1 MLSQAGK
8 LVTELPTQ
16 DNRGEEYVGVSE
28 GRSTKAPGARRRG
41 RRWLLPLF
49 LLSPALALLLGIV
62 AYPIARAVWL
72 SFHRLEILRP
82 DLSLNVGFDN
92 YRELLRDPVIRIA
105 LQNSIVWVVGVVLF
119 QFLGGLGGAL
129 VLNRRFAGRGII
141 RGLALIPWAT
151 PSVLVALMWTWM
163 LDGNYGLI
171 NDLLVKVRI
180 LSRFQPWLAQP
191 WSALPGVMLA
201 DIWQGVPFFSVM
213 LLAALQAIPEDLFE
227 AARIDGA
234 SAWRVLRHVTLPL
247 LLPTILITTMLR
259 MIWTANY
266 MDLIMIMTGGGP
278 GYSSLTIPLH
288 AYYTAYK
295 RLDFGYGSAIAI
307 VQVAILGVAIGFYLR
322 QLRRNEAMVQ

>member
-1 MLSQAGK
+1 MRSPRRSSAK
-8 LVTELPTQ
+8 AS
-16 DNRGEEYVGVSE
+16 GESG
-28 GRSTKAPGARRRG
+28 RG
-41 RRWLLPLF
+41 RGWLLPLF

-62 AYPIARAVWL
+62 AYPIGRAVWL

-105 LQNSIVWVVGVVLF
+105 LQNSIVWVAGVVLF
-119 QFLGGLGGAL
+119 QFLGGLVGAL
-129 VLNRRFAGRGII
+129 VLNREFPGRGIV

-171 NDLLVKVRI
+171 NDLLVKVGI

-201 DIWQGVPFFSVM
+201 DIWQGIPFFAVM

-234 SAWRVLRHVTLPL
+234 SAPRVFRHVTLPL

-278 GYSSLTIPLH
+278 GYSSLTMPLH

-295 RLDFGYGSAIAI
+295 RLDFGYGSTIAI
-307 VQVAILGVAIGFYLR
+307 VQVALLALAIALYLR
-322 QLRRNEAMVQ
+322 QLRRNEGMVQ

>member
-1 MLSQAGK
+1 MWAYAAS
-8 LVTELPTQ
+8 
-16 DNRGEEYVGVSE
+16 
-28 GRSTKAPGARRRG
+28 RSTRTPRG
-41 RRWLLPLF
+41 GRWLLPLF

-82 DLSLNVGFDN
+82 DLSLYVGFDN
-92 YRELLRDPVIRIA
+92 YHELLRDPVIRIA
-105 LQNSIVWVVGVVLF
+105 LQNSVVWVVGVVLF
-119 QFLGGLGGAL
+119 QLLGGLGGAL

-171 NDLLVKVRI
+171 NDLLVKGGI

-201 DIWQGVPFFSVM
+201 DIWQGVPFFAVM

-234 SAWRVLRHVTLPL
+234 SAWRVFRHVTLPL

-266 MDLIMIMTGGGP
+266 MDLIMIMTGAEKGKMLRIIQATLLGKVRSKE
-278 GYSSLTIPLH
+278 SSQKGATLN
-288 AYYTAYK
+288 
-295 RLDFGYGSAIAI
+295 RL
-307 VQVAILGVAIGFYLR
+307 
-322 QLRRNEAMVQ
+322 

>member
-1 MLSQAGK
+1 M
-8 LVTELPTQ
+8 
-16 DNRGEEYVGVSE
+16 
-28 GRSTKAPGARRRG
+28 RSPKRSSAKASAKSGRG
-41 RRWLLPLF
+41 RGWLLPLF
-49 LLSPALALLLGIV
+49 LLSPALVLLLGIV
-62 AYPIARAVWL
+62 AYPIVRAVWL

-82 DLSLNVGFDN
+82 DLTEYVGLDN
-92 YRELLRDPVIRIA
+92 YRGLLQDPVIRIA

-119 QFLGGLGGAL
+119 QFLGGLTGA
-129 VLNRRFAGRGII
+129 VILNRRFPGRAIV

-163 LDGNYGLI
+163 LDGNYGLV
-171 NDLLVKVRI
+171 NDLLVKAGI

-191 WSALPGVMLA
+191 WSALPAVILA
-201 DIWQGVPFFSVM
+201 DVWQGIPFFAVM
-213 LLAALQAIPEDLFE
+213 LLAALQAMPEDLFE

-234 SAWRVLRHVTLPL
+234 SAWRVFLHVTLPL

-278 GYSSLTIPLH
+278 GYSSLTLPLH

-295 RLDFGYGSAIAI
+295 RLDFGYGSTIAI
-307 VQVAILGVAIGFYLR
+307 VQVLILAAAIVFYLR
-322 QLRRNEAMVQ
+322 QLRKNEVMVQ

>member
-1 MLSQAGK
+1 MRSPRRSSAK
-8 LVTELPTQ
+8 AS
-16 DNRGEEYVGVSE
+16 RGN
-28 GRSTKAPGARRRG
+28 RRG
-41 RRWLLPLF
+41 RTWVLPLF

-62 AYPIARAVWL
+62 AYPIARAIWL

-82 DLSLNVGFDN
+82 DLTQYVALDN
-92 YRELLRDPVIRIA
+92 YRGLLQDPVIRIA
-105 LQNSIVWVVGVVLF
+105 LQNSVVWVVGVVVF
-119 QFLGGLGGAL
+119 QCLGGLVGAL
-129 VLNRRFAGRGII
+129 ILNRRFPGRAMV

-163 LDGNYGLI
+163 LDGNYGLV
-171 NDLLVKVRI
+171 NDLLVKAGI

-191 WSALPGVMLA
+191 WSALPAVMLA
-201 DIWQGVPFFSVM
+201 DVWQGIPFFAVM

-234 SAWRVLRHVTLPL
+234 SPWRVFRHITLPL

-288 AYYTAYK
+288 AYYMAYK
-295 RLDFGYGSAIAI
+295 RLDFGYGNTIAI
-307 VQVAILGVAIGFYLR
+307 VQVAILAGAIVAYLR
-322 QLRRNEAMVQ
+322 QLRSHEVMVQ

>member
-1 MLSQAGK
+1 MKSPRRSSAK
-8 LVTELPTQ
+8 AS
-16 DNRGEEYVGVSE
+16 RGG
-28 GRSTKAPGARRRG
+28 GRG
-41 RRWLLPLF
+41 RTWVLPLF

-62 AYPIARAVWL
+62 AYPIARAIWL
-72 SFHRLEILRP
+72 SFHRLEILQP
-82 DLSLNVGFDN
+82 DLTQYVALDN
-92 YRELLRDPVIRIA
+92 YRGLLQDPVIRIA
-105 LQNSIVWVVGVVLF
+105 LQNSVVWVVGVVVF
-119 QFLGGLGGAL
+119 QCLGGLVGAL
-129 VLNRRFAGRGII
+129 ILNRRFPGRAAV

-163 LDGNYGLI
+163 LDGNYGLV
-171 NDLLVKVRI
+171 NDLLVKAGI

-191 WSALPGVMLA
+191 WSALPAVMLA
-201 DIWQGVPFFSVM
+201 DVWQGIPFFAVM

-234 SAWRVLRHVTLPL
+234 SAWRVFRHVTLPL

-288 AYYTAYK
+288 AYYMAYK
-295 RLDFGYGSAIAI
+295 RLDFGYGSTIAI
-307 VQVAILGVAIGFYLR
+307 LQVAILAVAIVAYIRL
-322 QLRRNEAMVQ
+322 LRRNEVMVQ

>member
-1 MLSQAGK
+1 MRSPRRSSAK
-8 LVTELPTQ
+8 AS
-16 DNRGEEYVGVSE
+16 RGSG
-28 GRSTKAPGARRRG
+28 RG
-41 RRWLLPLF
+41 RGWLLPLF

-82 DLSLNVGFDN
+82 DLSLNVGLDN
-92 YRELLRDPVIRIA
+92 YRELLQDPVIRIA

-119 QFLGGLGGAL
+119 QFLGGLIGAL
-129 VLNRRFAGRGII
+129 VLNRRFPGRGIV

-171 NDLLVKVRI
+171 NDLLVKVGV
-180 LSRFQPWLAQP
+180 LPRFQPWLAQP
-191 WSALPGVMLA
+191 WSALPGVMIA
-201 DIWQGVPFFSVM
+201 DIWQGIPFFAVM

-234 SAWRVLRHVTLPL
+234 SVWRVFRHVTLPL

-295 RLDFGYGSAIAI
+295 RLDFGYGSTIAILQVTLLALAIA
-307 VQVAILGVAIGFYLR
+307 FYLR
-322 QLRRNEAMVQ
+322 QLRRNEGMVQ

>member
-1 MLSQAGK
+1 MRSPRRSSAK
-8 LVTELPTQ
+8 AS
-16 DNRGEEYVGVSE
+16 GESG
-28 GRSTKAPGARRRG
+28 RG
-41 RRWLLPLF
+41 RGWLLPLF

-62 AYPIARAVWL
+62 AYPIGRAVWL

-105 LQNSIVWVVGVVLF
+105 LQNSIVWVAGVVLF
-119 QFLGGLGGAL
+119 QFLGGLVGAL
-129 VLNRRFAGRGII
+129 ILNREFPGRGIV

-171 NDLLVKVRI
+171 NDLLVKVGI

-201 DIWQGVPFFSVM
+201 DIWQGIPFFAVM

-234 SAWRVLRHVTLPL
+234 SAPRVFRHVTLPL

-278 GYSSLTIPLH
+278 GYSSLTMPLH

-295 RLDFGYGSAIAI
+295 RLDFGYGSTIAI
-307 VQVAILGVAIGFYLR
+307 VQVALLALAIALYLR
-322 QLRRNEAMVQ
+322 QLRRNEGMVQ

>member
-1 MLSQAGK
+1 MRSPRRSSAK
-8 LVTELPTQ
+8 A
-16 DNRGEEYVGVSE
+16 SE
-28 GRSTKAPGARRRG
+28 RHERGRS
-41 RRWLLPLF
+41 WLLPLF
-49 LLSPALALLLGIV
+49 LLSPALVLLLGIV

-82 DLSLNVGFDN
+82 DLSQYVGFDN
-92 YRELLRDPVIRIA
+92 YRALLQDSVMRIA
-105 LQNSIVWVVGVVLF
+105 LQNSAIWVAGVVLF
-119 QFLGGLGGAL
+119 QFVGGLVGAL
-129 VLNRRFAGRGII
+129 ILNRKFPGRAVV

-171 NDLLVKVRI
+171 NDLLVKAGI

-191 WSALPGVMLA
+191 WSALPAVILA
-201 DIWQGVPFFSVM
+201 DVWQGIPFFAVM
-213 LLAALQAIPEDLFE
+213 LLAALQAIPDDLFE

-234 SAWRVLRHVTLPL
+234 SPWRVFQHVTLPL

-278 GYSSLTIPLH
+278 GYSSLTVPLH

-295 RLDFGYGSAIAI
+295 RLDFGYGSTIAI
-307 VQVAILGVAIGFYLR
+307 VQVIILAGAIVFYLR
-322 QLRRNEAMVQ
+322 QLRKNEVMVQ

>member
-1 MLSQAGK
+1 MRSPRRSSAK
-8 LVTELPTQ
+8 AS
-16 DNRGEEYVGVSE
+16 RGSG
-28 GRSTKAPGARRRG
+28 RG
-41 RRWLLPLF
+41 RGWLLPLF

-82 DLSLNVGFDN
+82 DLSQYVGLEN
-92 YRELLRDPVIRIA
+92 YRSLLQDPVIRIA

-119 QFLGGLGGAL
+119 QLLGGLTGAL
-129 VLNRRFAGRGII
+129 VLNRRFPGRGIV

-201 DIWQGVPFFSVM
+201 DIWQGIPFFAVM
-213 LLAALQAIPEDLFE
+213 LLAALQAIPEELFE

-234 SAWRVLRHVTLPL
+234 SVWRVFRHVTLPL

-266 MDLIMIMTGGGP
+266 MDLIMVMTGGGP

-295 RLDFGYGSAIAI
+295 RLDFGYGSTIAI
-307 VQVAILGVAIGFYLR
+307 VQVVLLAAAIAFYLR
-322 QLRRNEAMVQ
+322 QLRRNEGMIQ

>member
-1 MLSQAGK
+1 M
-8 LVTELPTQ
+8 
-16 DNRGEEYVGVSE
+16 
-28 GRSTKAPGARRRG
+28 RSPRRSSAEALAKSGRG
-41 RRWLLPLF
+41 RGWLLPLF
-49 LLSPALALLLGIV
+49 LLSPALVLLLGIV

-82 DLSLNVGFDN
+82 ELTEYVGLNN
-92 YRELLRDPVIRIA
+92 YRGLLQDPVIRIA

-119 QFLGGLGGAL
+119 QLLGGLVGA
-129 VLNRRFAGRGII
+129 VILNRHFPGRAIV

-163 LDGNYGLI
+163 LDGNYGLV
-171 NDLLVKVRI
+171 NDLLVKAGI

-191 WSALPGVMLA
+191 WSALPAVMLA
-201 DIWQGVPFFSVM
+201 DVWQGIPFFAVM
-213 LLAALQAIPEDLFE
+213 LLAALQAIPEELFE

-234 SAWRVLRHVTLPL
+234 SAWRAFLHVTLPL

-278 GYSSLTIPLH
+278 GYSSLTVPLH

-295 RLDFGYGSAIAI
+295 RLDFGSGSAIAI
-307 VQVAILGVAIGFYLR
+307 VQVVILAAAIVFYLR
-322 QLRRNEAMVQ
+322 QLRRNEVLAQ

>member
-1 MLSQAGK
+1 MRSPRRSSAK
-8 LVTELPTQ
+8 AS
-16 DNRGEEYVGVSE
+16 RGS
-28 GRSTKAPGARRRG
+28 GRGG
-41 RRWLLPLF
+41 GWLLPLF
-49 LLSPALALLLGIV
+49 LLSPALALLVGIV

-82 DLSLNVGFDN
+82 DLSQYVGLEN
-92 YRELLRDPVIRIA
+92 YRSLLQDPVIRIA

-119 QFLGGLGGAL
+119 QFLGGLIGAL
-129 VLNRRFAGRGII
+129 VLNRRFPGRGIV

-201 DIWQGVPFFSVM
+201 DIWQGIPFFAVM
-213 LLAALQAIPEDLFE
+213 LLAALQAIPEELFE

-234 SAWRVLRHVTLPL
+234 SVWRVFRHVTLPL

-266 MDLIMIMTGGGP
+266 MDLIMVMTGGGP

-295 RLDFGYGSAIAI
+295 RLDFGYGSTIAI
-307 VQVAILGVAIGFYLR
+307 VQVALLAAAIAFYLR
-322 QLRRNEAMVQ
+322 QLRRNEGMVQ

>member
-1 MLSQAGK
+1 
-8 LVTELPTQ
+8 VI
-16 DNRGEEYVGVSE
+16 
-28 GRSTKAPGARRRG
+28 
-41 RRWLLPLF
+41 LPLL
-49 LLSPALALLLGIV
+49 LLSPALVLLLGIV
-62 AYPIARAVWL
+62 AYPIGRAIWL

-82 DLSLNVGFDN
+82 DLSEYVALDN
-92 YRELLRDPVIRIA
+92 YRGLLQDPVIWIA
-105 LQNSIVWVVGVVLF
+105 LQNSVVWVVGVVLF
-119 QFLGGLGGAL
+119 QFLGGLTGAL
-129 VLNRRFAGRGII
+129 ILNRRFPGRAMV

-171 NDLLVKVRI
+171 NDLLVKAGI

-191 WSALPGVMLA
+191 WSALPAVMLA
-201 DIWQGVPFFSVM
+201 DVWQGIPFFAVM

-234 SAWRVLRHVTLPL
+234 SAWRVFLHVTLPL

-278 GYSSLTIPLH
+278 GYSSLTVPLH
-288 AYYTAYK
+288 AYYMAYK
-295 RLDFGYGSAIAI
+295 RLDFGYGSTIAI
-307 VQVAILGVAIGFYLR
+307 VQVAILAGAIVFYLR
-322 QLRRNEAMVQ
+322 QLRKNEVMLQ

>member
-1 MLSQAGK
+1 MRSPRRSSAK
-8 LVTELPTQ
+8 AS
-16 DNRGEEYVGVSE
+16 RGSG
-28 GRSTKAPGARRRG
+28 RG
-41 RRWLLPLF
+41 RRWILPLF
-49 LLSPALALLLGIV
+49 LLSPALVLLLGIV
-62 AYPIARAVWL
+62 AYPITRAIWL

-82 DLSLNVGFDN
+82 DLSQFVGLEN
-92 YRELLRDPVIRIA
+92 YSGLLQDPVLRIA
-105 LQNSIVWVVGVVLF
+105 LQNSVVWVVGVVLF
-119 QFLGGLGGAL
+119 QFLGGMVGAL
-129 VLNRRFAGRGII
+129 VLNRRFPGRAVF

-163 LDGNYGLI
+163 LDGNYGLL
-171 NDLLVKVRI
+171 NDLLVKVSI
-180 LSRFQPWLAQP
+180 LSQFQPWLAQP

-201 DIWQGVPFFSVM
+201 DVWQGVPFFAVM

-234 SAWRVLRHVTLPL
+234 SAWRIFRHVTLPL

-278 GYSSLTIPLH
+278 GYSSLTVPLH

-295 RLDFGYGSAIAI
+295 RLDFGYGSTIAI
-307 VQVAILGVAIGFYLR
+307 VQVALLAAAIVFYLR
-322 QLRRNEAMVQ
+322 QLRRNEVMVQ

>member
-1 MLSQAGK
+1 MRSPRRSSAKAFGK
-8 LVTELPTQ
+8 S
-16 DNRGEEYVGVSE
+16 G
-28 GRSTKAPGARRRG
+28 RG
-41 RRWLLPLF
+41 RGWLLPLF
-49 LLSPALALLLGIV
+49 LLSPALVLLLGIV
-62 AYPIARAVWL
+62 AYPIARAIWL
-72 SFHRLEILRP
+72 SFHRLEIFRP
-82 DLSLNVGFDN
+82 DLSQYVGLDH
-92 YRELLRDPVIRIA
+92 YRGLLQDPVIRIA

-119 QFLGGLGGAL
+119 QFLGGMVGAL
-129 VLNRRFAGRGII
+129 ILNQRFPGRAIV

-163 LDGNYGLI
+163 LDGNYGLV
-171 NDLLVKVRI
+171 NDLLVKAGI

-191 WSALPGVMLA
+191 WSALPAVILA
-201 DIWQGVPFFSVM
+201 DVWQGIPFFAVM

-234 SAWRVLRHVTLPL
+234 SAWRVFLHVTLPL

-278 GYSSLTIPLH
+278 GYSSLTLPLH

-295 RLDFGYGSAIAI
+295 RLDFGYGSTIAI
-307 VQVAILGVAIGFYLR
+307 VQVLILAAAIVAYLR
-322 QLRRNEAMVQ
+322 QLRKNEVMVQ

>member
-1 MLSQAGK
+1 MKSPRRSSA
-8 LVTELPTQ
+8 
-16 DNRGEEYVGVSE
+16 RASE
-28 GRSTKAPGARRRG
+28 QQGGG

-49 LLSPALALLLGIV
+49 LLSPALVLLLGIV

-82 DLSLNVGFDN
+82 DLSQYVGLDN
-92 YRELLRDPVIRIA
+92 YRALLQDSVMRIA
-105 LQNSIVWVVGVVLF
+105 LQNSAVWVMGVVLF
-119 QFLGGLGGAL
+119 QLLGGLVGAL
-129 VLNRRFAGRGII
+129 ILNQRFPGRAVV

-171 NDLLVKVRI
+171 NDLLVKVGI

-191 WSALPGVMLA
+191 WSALPAVILA
-201 DIWQGVPFFSVM
+201 DVWQGIPFFAVM
-213 LLAALQAIPEDLFE
+213 LLAALQGIPEDLFE

-234 SAWRVLRHVTLPL
+234 SPWRVFRHVTLPL

-278 GYSSLTIPLH
+278 GYSSLTVPLH

-295 RLDFGYGSAIAI
+295 RLDFGYGSTIAI
-307 VQVAILGVAIGFYLR
+307 VQVAILAGAIVFYLR
-322 QLRRNEAMVQ
+322 QLRRNEVMVQ

>member
-1 MLSQAGK
+1 MRSPRRYSAK
-8 LVTELPTQ
+8 AS
-16 DNRGEEYVGVSE
+16 RGNG
-28 GRSTKAPGARRRG
+28 RG

-49 LLSPALALLLGIV
+49 LLSPALVLLLGIV
-62 AYPIARAVWL
+62 AYPIARAIWL

-82 DLSLNVGFDN
+82 DLSQYVGLDN
-92 YRELLRDPVIRIA
+92 YRALLQDSVMRIA
-105 LQNSIVWVVGVVLF
+105 LQNSAVWVAGVVLF
-119 QFLGGLGGAL
+119 QLLGGLVGAL
-129 VLNRRFAGRGII
+129 ILNQRFPGRAVV

-171 NDLLVKVRI
+171 NDLLVKVGI

-191 WSALPGVMLA
+191 WSAMPAVILA
-201 DIWQGVPFFSVM
+201 DVWQGIPFFAVM

-234 SAWRVLRHVTLPL
+234 SPWRVFRHVTLPL

-295 RLDFGYGSAIAI
+295 RLDFGYGSTIAI
-307 VQVAILGVAIGFYLR
+307 VQVAILAGAIVFYLR
-322 QLRRNEAMVQ
+322 QLRRNEVMVQ

>member
-1 MLSQAGK
+1 MRSPRRSSAK
-8 LVTELPTQ
+8 AS
-16 DNRGEEYVGVSE
+16 RGSG
-28 GRSTKAPGARRRG
+28 RG
-41 RRWLLPLF
+41 RGWLLPLF

-82 DLSLNVGFDN
+82 DLSQYVGLEN
-92 YRELLRDPVIRIA
+92 YRSLLQDPVIRIA

-119 QFLGGLGGAL
+119 QFLGGLIGAL
-129 VLNRRFAGRGII
+129 VLNRRFPGRGIV

-201 DIWQGVPFFSVM
+201 DIWQGIPFFAVM
-213 LLAALQAIPEDLFE
+213 LLAALQAIPEELFE

-234 SAWRVLRHVTLPL
+234 SVWRVFRHVTLPL

-266 MDLIMIMTGGGP
+266 MDLIMVMTGGGP

-295 RLDFGYGSAIAI
+295 RLDFGYGSTIAI
-307 VQVAILGVAIGFYLR
+307 VQVALLAAAIAFYLR
-322 QLRRNEAMVQ
+322 QLRRNEGMVQ